1 MCARYTLTAED
12 KEILKAHPLKGLEGY
27 QPDPNIAITDKG
39 LIITSDEPDRIQH
52 MHFGIV
58 PHNALSNK
66 LTYDT
71 WNIRS
76 EEVMDKKTYRPLMV
90 HRKTCLII
98 SDGFIEWKDEADGKD
113 PYHFTVLGRKEK
125 TFCFAGLWS
134 QWIDPE
140 TNEPYRTYGIMTTV
154 SNETVGRVHTKKRM
168 PVILPRNKELKWLD
182 KSKSIEELLEMCIP
196 YPDSLMLATKLKR
209 DINAVS
215 TKKKPNKGID
225 LLKPSN
231 TDEEPKQGDLG
242 L

>member
-12 KEILKAHPLKGLEGY
+12 KEILKAYPFEGIEGY
-27 QPDPNIAITDKG
+27 KPDPNLAITDIG
-39 LIITSDEPDRIQH
+39 LVITSDEPKRIQH

-58 PHNALSNK
+58 PHNAPSNK

-90 HRKTCLII
+90 NRKTCLII
-98 SDGFIEWKDEADGKD
+98 SDGFIEWKEEADGKD
-113 PYHFTVLGRKEK
+113 PYHFTVIGRKEK

-134 QWIDPE
+134 QWIDSE
-140 TNEPYRTYGIMTTV
+140 TNVPYRTYGIMTTTA
-154 SNETVGRVHTKKRM
+154 NETVGRVHTKKRM
-168 PVILPRNKELKWLD
+168 PVILPRNKELQWLD
-182 KSKSIEELLEMCIP
+182 KDKGIEQLLEMCVP
-196 YPDSLMLATKLKR
+196 FPDSLMVSTKLKR

-225 LLKPSN
+225 LLKPLN
-231 TDEEPKQGDLG
+231 TDEDSNEGNLS

>member
-27 QPDPNIAITDKG
+27 RPDPNIAITDKG

-58 PHNALSNK
+58 PYNATSNK
-66 LTYDT
+66 LSFDT

-76 EEVMDKKTYRPLMV
+76 EEVMEKKTYKPLMIN
-90 HRKTCLII
+90 RKTCLII
-98 SDGFIEWKDEADGKD
+98 SDGFIEWKEEADGKD
-113 PYHFTVLGRKEK
+113 PYHFTLLGRKEK

-134 QWIDPE
+134 QWMDPE

-168 PVILPRNKELKWLD
+168 PVILPRNQELKWLD
-182 KSKSIEELLEMCIP
+182 KNKSIDELLAMCVP
-196 YPDSLMLATKLKR
+196 YPDSLMIATKLKR

-225 LLKPSN
+225 LLKPLN

>member
-12 KEILKAHPLKGLEGY
+12 KEILKAHPLKGLDGY

-58 PHNALSNK
+58 PHNAITNK

-76 EEVMDKKTYRPLMV
+76 EEVMDKKTYRPLMI

-98 SDGFIEWKDEADGKD
+98 TDGFIEWKEEADGKD

-140 TNEPYRTYGIMTTV
+140 TNEPFRTYGIMTTV
-154 SNETVGRVHTKKRM
+154 ANETVARIHTKKRM
-168 PVILPRNKELKWLD
+168 PVILPRNKELQWLD
-182 KSKSIEELLEMCIP
+182 KSKTIEQLIDLCVP
-196 YPDSLMLATKLKR
+196 FPDSLMLATKLSR
-209 DINAVS
+209 NINAVS
-215 TKKKPNKGID
+215 TKKKLNKNID
-225 LLKPSN
+225 LLKPLN
-231 TDEEPKQGDLG
+231 TDEEPKQGGLDL
-242 L
+242 